1 MDGGQEH
8 TAPPDLHNSLRLL
21 LPKTEWK
28 QSDAGRVHNAY
39 IDRWHRKGR
48 REGEKGSGRGNSW
61 QWRRLS
67 GPVPRQAAAARKRPR
82 VPHLRT
88 GDPTEQPFTATFFI
102 VTDVPEAQRGR
113 DAKVNANAGASQ
125 GS

>member
-48 REGEKGSGRGNSW
+48 REGEKGSGRGNSC
-61 QWRRLS
+61 
-67 GPVPRQAAAARKRPR
+67 KRPR

>member
-39 IDRWHRKGR
+39 IDRFVHWGAGPGRKWHGSRCGGEHGGPQAQSPNGAAQEGASR
-48 REGEKGSGRGNSW
+48 RGEGVREGE
-61 QWRRLS
+61 QL
-67 GPVPRQAAAARKRPR
+67 Q
-82 VPHLRT
+82 T
-88 GDPTEQPFTATFFI
+88 PTCAT
-102 VTDVPEAQRGR
+102 PQNR
-113 DAKVNANAGASQ
+113 
-125 GS
+125 